1 MKPRQV
7 LKIAVDVLMT
17 AALLFLMT
25 YERIGQAV
33 HEWLGIGSFLLF
45 VLHHILNRNWH
56 RGLFKGRY
64 TTLRI
69 MRTALV
75 VLILLSMCGSMVS
88 GILLS
93 RHALSFLPVSGGT
106 FARNLHM
113 LCAYWGFVLMSLHLG
128 LHWSMVV
135 GMAKKLVAK
144 PSRSRRMILRSAA
157 LLIAGYGVY
166 AFFKR
171 GIGSYMIL
179 ANQFAFFDF
188 EEPLLWFLLDY
199 MACMG
204 TFVGVGYYAPTVF
217 RNGTRQKNT

>member
-1 MKPRQV
+1 M
-7 LKIAVDVLMT
+7 KIAVDVLMT

-25 YERIGQAV
+25 YERIGQAA
-33 HEWLGIGSFLLF
+33 HEWLGIGSFPLF

-56 RGLFKGRY
+56 CGLFKGRY

-217 RNGTRQKNT
+217 RNGMRQKNT

>member
-1 MKPRQV
+1 MQ
-7 LKIAVDVLMT
+7 
-17 AALLFLMT
+17 
-25 YERIGQAV
+25 
-33 HEWLGIGSFLLF
+33 
-45 VLHHILNRNWH
+45 
-56 RGLFKGRY
+56 
-64 TTLRI
+64 
-69 MRTALV
+69 TALV

-144 PSRSRRMILRSAA
+144 PSRSHRMILRSAA

-217 RNGTRQKNT
+217 RNGMRQKST